1 MRSHL
6 NRVLFKKRGP
16 FALDGTPVTANNA
29 GASSVALTGVSTT
42 YANDV
47 IVVAVIGNGFP
58 MLLPT
63 AAGLTFARHPSLT
76 PPNNGT
82 TGCDL
87 FYAIARSPLSNVT
100 ITVPQTSAV
109 FITAVGFAISGAKIT
124 APFDVNS
131 TNPTAQSAPTTGT
144 ITTNAPETIAFGV
157 GSTNVDRSS
166 GTSYARLPTVGATAN
181 TNFLYLAYR
190 FVTSP
195 LAVDLWLNGAASCSI
210 STAIVKAP

>member
-16 FALDGTPVTANNA
+16 FALDGTPVTANSA
-29 GASSVALTGVSTT
+29 GATSVTLTGVSTT

-47 IVVAVIGNGFP
+47 VIVAVIGNGFP
-58 MLLPT
+58 FTAPT
-63 AAGLTFARHPSLT
+63 APGLTFARHPLLT
-76 PPNNGT
+76 APNNGT
-82 TGCDL
+82 TGSDL
-87 FYAIARSPLSNVT
+87 FYAIARSPLSNVS
-100 ITVPQTSAV
+100 ITVPQNSSA

-131 TNPTAQSAPTTGT
+131 TNPTTQSAPTTGT

-166 GTSYARLPTVGATAN
+166 GTSYSRLPTVGATAN
-181 TNFLYLAYR
+181 TNFLYLGYR
-190 FVTSP
+190 FVTNP
-195 LAVDLWLNGAASCSI
+195 LAADLWLNGAAVASI
-210 STAIVKAP
+210 STAVVKAP